1 MDKSRTIIII
11 IMDVL
16 LLAEMIFA
24 IWLSHDDTVSMA
36 WTFSMA
42 FVPPALVTVVG
53 ARLAVRRWA
62 PPLSGE
68 LYRPVGIMGPRG

>member
-42 FVPPALVTVVG
+42 FVPPALATVVG
-53 ARLAVRRWA
+53 ARLAVKRWS

>member
-1 MDKSRTIIII
+1 MDKSRAIIII

-16 LLAEMIFA
+16 LLAEMVFA
-24 IWLSHDDTVSMA
+24 IWLSHDDPVSVA

-42 FVPPALVTVVG
+42 FVPLALVTVVG
-53 ARLAVRRWA
+53 ARLAVRRWS

-68 LYRPVGIMGPRG
+68 IYRPVGIMGPRG